1 MFVVN
6 MKPIPICILCCH
18 IVFLLLPYVIFRL
31 KIWVISKLEQVK
43 EKTIAAR
50 RSNVKTIIFP
60 SANRRDFDELA
71 DNVKEGLDVRFVDNY
86 NQILELAFESEDAK

>member
-1 MFVVN
+1 MFVLN
-6 MKPIPICILCCH
+6 MKPVPICSILCCH
-18 IVFLLLPYVIFRL
+18 SISASPLRNISF

-50 RSNVKTIIFP
+50 RSNVKMIIFP
-60 SANRRDFDELA
+60 LANRRDFDELA

-86 NQILELAFESEDAK
+86 NQILELAFES